1 LVHAKLPVKL
11 GAKIKIHNTIYKTMS
26 NRIDFYQSAQT
37 RLALPAASISILV
50 DGTLCPVLEPVEI
63 IRGGWPEFSWA
74 RLAYNAAAYPDS
86 GLTAAEEI
94 ETLFAMGKTVCI
106 RQYFNGVPP
115 GATAFSFPIF
125 CGQIEGIDIKLAPDG
140 EKAEVVARDSSSNL
154 KRVTVYG
161 QRLTEASNSSL
172 FLAGLDTAFNPDG
185 KANANP
191 EPIDVNG
198 KSYTT
203 FCAEPSQGKLWS
215 YAEVIDYLL
224 CEHLVTGQLQTP
236 GIGQLRV
243 LTENQVVRDLDVTGL
258 NLIEALH
265 RCCERIGLRFKF
277 VPRLVPTGPG
287 QAIVFYKAGT
297 GRTVE
302 LNCQQAGEQ
311 FSISKTNI
319 AALHSK
325 KNFWPIT
332 HKYIGQG
339 DFKIIEATFELVKSW
354 DGSLEDI
361 SYDKFSPST
370 NPDFYQVK
378 DVYRKWCLNEAG
390 NYSGAPYNQGEAF
403 DFSKI
408 FGSSDFARSSRR
420 FRPTLTTDK
429 QGKSLGYFLQVSFDD
444 GLHWWQYLHAFNIL
458 LNECGVWL
466 SSDRLDV
473 DTWVAALKGVLKF
486 RITASVISD
495 ERLTC
500 IVSDGPVNSTVP
512 VVEHII
518 TLPRQF
524 KYRRISSQSIFANS
538 SDDSL
543 GCPNEV
549 DDSDALYEFV
559 RHRAAVSSETIETID
574 IQTPNLVF
582 DYKVGDRVSTSPE
595 SRDLLACKSDNRSR
609 SWIERVQMD
618 FEKQCTNLKIVRQRG

>member
-1 LVHAKLPVKL
+1 
-11 GAKIKIHNTIYKTMS
+11 
-26 NRIDFYQSAQT
+26 
-37 RLALPAASISILV
+37 
-50 DGTLCPVLEPVEI
+50 
-63 IRGGWPEFSWA
+63 
-74 RLAYNAAAYPDS
+74 LAYNPAAYPGS
-86 GLTAAEEI
+86 GLTAVEEI

-115 GATAFSFPIF
+115 GAAAFSFPIF
-125 CGQIEGIDIKLAPDG
+125 YGQIESIDIKLAPDG
-140 EKAEVVARDSSSNL
+140 EKAEVIARDFSANL
-154 KRVTVYG
+154 KRVSVYG
-161 QRLTEASNSSL
+161 QRLTKASNSSV
-172 FLAGLDTAFNPDG
+172 FLAGLDTTFNPDG

-191 EPIDVNG
+191 EPIKVNG
-198 KSYTT
+198 KSYTG

-224 CEHLVTGQLQTP
+224 CEYLTASQVQMP
-236 GIGQLRV
+236 SIGQLRV

-258 NLIEALH
+258 NLIKALY
-265 RCCERIGLRFKF
+265 RCCERIGLKFKF
-277 VPRLVPTGPG
+277 VPLLVQIGPG
-287 QAIVFYKAGT
+287 QAIVFHKAGT

-311 FSISKTNI
+311 FSISRTNI
-319 AALHSK
+319 AALRSK
-325 KNFWPIT
+325 KNFWPTT

-339 DFKIIEATFELVKSW
+339 DFKIIEATFELVKAW
-354 DGSLEDI
+354 DGSLEDTD
-361 SYDKFSPST
+361 YDTFSPST

-390 NYSGAPYNQGEAF
+390 SYSGAPYNQGDSF

-408 FGSSDFARSSRR
+408 FSSSDFVRRSRR

-444 GLHWWQYLHAFNIL
+444 GVHWWQYLHAFNIL
-458 LNECGVWL
+458 LDECGLWL
-466 SSDRLDV
+466 SSDQLDV

-486 RITASVISD
+486 RMTASVISD

-524 KYRRISSQSIFANS
+524 KYRKVSDQSIFTGPC
-538 SDDSL
+538 DETL
-543 GCPNEV
+543 GTANEV
-549 DDSDALYEFV
+549 DDMDALYEFV
-559 RHRAAVSSETIETID
+559 RHKAAVSSETIETVD
-574 IQTPNLVF
+574 IQTPFLAF
-582 DYKVGDRVSTSPE
+582 DFRVGDVVSTRPE
-595 SRDLLACKSDNRSR
+595 SRDLLACRSDNRSR
-609 SWIERVQMD
+609 CWIERVQMD

>member
-74 RLAYNAAAYPDS
+74 RLAFNPAAHPDS
-86 GLTAAEEI
+86 DSTAAEEI
-94 ETLFAMGKTVCI
+94 DTLFVMGKTVCI

-115 GATAFSFPIF
+115 GAAAFSLPIF
-125 CGQIEGIDIKLAPDG
+125 CGQIESIDTKLAPDG
-140 EKAEVVARDSSSNL
+140 EKAEVVARDSSANL
-154 KRVTVYG
+154 KRISVYG
-161 QRLTEASNSSL
+161 QRLAEASNSSL
-172 FLAGLDTAFNPDG
+172 FLAGLDTTFNPDG
-185 KANANP
+185 EANANP
-191 EPIDVNG
+191 EPIEVNG

-224 CEHLVTGQLQTP
+224 CEYLVTGQLQMP
-236 GIGQLRV
+236 GIGQLKV

-277 VPRLVPTGPG
+277 VPRLVPTGPS
-287 QAIVFYKAGT
+287 QAIVFYKDGAG
-297 GRTVE
+297 RAIEV
-302 LNCQQAGEQ
+302 NCQQTSEQ

-319 AALHSK
+319 AILHSR

-339 DFKIIEATFELVKSW
+339 DFKIIEATFDLEKAW
-354 DGSLEDI
+354 DDSLEDI
-361 SYDKFSPST
+361 NYDKFSPST

-390 NYSGAPYNQGEAF
+390 DYSGAPYNQGDAF
-403 DFSKI
+403 NFSKI
-408 FGSSDFARSSRR
+408 FGSSNFARRRRR
-420 FRPTLTTDK
+420 FWPSLTTDK

-458 LNECGVWL
+458 LDECGVWL
-466 SSDRLDV
+466 SSDQLYV
-473 DTWVAALKGVLKF
+473 DTWVAALKEVLKF

-500 IVSDGPVNSTVP
+500 IVSDGPVNSTAP
-512 VVEHII
+512 VVEHIV

-524 KYRRISSQSIFANS
+524 KYRKVSSQSIFVNS

-543 GCPNEV
+543 GCPDQV

-559 RHRAAVSSETIETID
+559 RHKAAVSSETIETID
-574 IQTPNLVF
+574 IQTPFLAF
-582 DYKVGDRVSTSPE
+582 DFRVGDRVSTSPE
-595 SRDLLACKSDNRSR
+595 SRDLLACRSDNRSK
-609 SWIERVQMD
+609 SWIERVRMD
-618 FEKQCTNLKIVRQRG
+618 FEKQCTNLRIVRQRS